1 MLPADMAIIAWE
13 MVRAERIELADLL
26 DTLTPEQWDAPS
38 LCSGWRV
45 RDVTAH
51 LVEGATMTKAQM
63 LGAAVRYGFRINT
76 MLDREARRLGASPT
90 DELEGALRVAAGN
103 QNLAP
108 GAKPVHVAT
117 DVLIHTQDIRRPL
130 GLPRAIPEERLRLAA
145 DNLSTLPIG
154 IPSKKRI
161 AGLALRATD
170 IDWSTGSGPEVS
182 GPAEALIMV
191 MGGRAAALPDLS
203 GDGVATIASRVG
215 A

>member
-1 MLPADMAIIAWE
+1 MDAWE
-13 MVRAERIELADLL
+13 MVRAERTELADLL

-108 GAKPVHVAT
+108 GAKPVHVAV
-117 DVLIHTQDIRRPL
+117 DVLVHTQDIRRPL
-130 GLPRAIPEERLRLAA
+130 GMPRSDPRGTATHRRPTTSA
-145 DNLSTLPIG
+145 
-154 IPSKKRI
+154 PSPSAYRRRG
-161 AGLALRATD
+161 ASP
-170 IDWSTGSGPEVS
+170 DWHCAPPTSTGRPDPGPEVS

-191 MGGRAAALPDLS
+191 MSGRAAALPDLS
-203 GDGVATIASRVG
+203 GDGVATLASRIG